1 MGWEGGSGFP
11 LLSFSL
17 VPFFFPFVFLLF
29 FFSTGGACST
39 PFPLF
44 FLTPTIFFYYTF
56 FNFPSSCAPPLS
68 QQRMPPHNFFF
79 VLLQFTVHFPS
90 HTLSEDSIWFFDGGD
105 FQGRERERER
115 EEFIF
120 KKKEKEKKEKKQ
132 RSLAARVLRAPPEAP
147 FPTLKYIKNSFQRG
161 LYRCSRIFSLET

>member
-1 MGWEGGSGFP
+1 MRIRFGF
-11 LLSFSL
+11 L
-17 VPFFFPFVFLLF
+17 
-29 FFSTGGACST
+29 TGG
-39 PFPLF
+39 
-44 FLTPTIFFYYTF
+44 IF
-56 FNFPSSCAPPLS
+56 
-68 QQRMPPHNFFF
+68 RG
-79 VLLQFTVHFPS
+79 
-90 HTLSEDSIWFFDGGD
+90 EK
-105 FQGRERERER
+105 ERER